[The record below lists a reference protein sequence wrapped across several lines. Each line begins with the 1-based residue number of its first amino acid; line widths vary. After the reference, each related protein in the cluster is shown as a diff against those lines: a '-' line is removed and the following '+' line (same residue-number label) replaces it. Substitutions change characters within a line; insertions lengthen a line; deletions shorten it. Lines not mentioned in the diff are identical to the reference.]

1 MTSKASKPSK
11 NPQSSRVIKRNSNK
25 RKTPRAHLSSIPAA
39 FGSSETSFA
48 YISGSGPVSNLVCQ
62 EIFSVKSTKTGA
74 FILPICPT
82 KWSGT
87 RTQVLASTYT
97 AHRPLELQI
106 RWVPSVSTSTP
117 GMVAV
122 GTVFDGARI
131 NLSGTFDA
139 DCRTLAATNGG
150 VVSTVWKPTTTKIN
164 LKRNLRANNFPL
176 YEVSDDDIPLWVVC
190 VNSVEQEGVIGQLM
204 VRAKFTLRNPAMN
217 ASIPTSWS
225 GVATLTRSG
234 EETTMKIDGQ
244 LEPKPSL
251 GNMYNFAFGKNLL
264 DDSGTTIAQALQ
276 AVSAQVT
283 GVDPVI
289 FALNQPFSTQSAYGS
304 VIGLANF

>member
-1 MTSKASKPSK
+1 M
-11 NPQSSRVIKRNSNK
+11 
-25 RKTPRAHLSSIPAA
+25 
-39 FGSSETSFA
+39 
-48 YISGSGPVSNLVCQ
+48 
-62 EIFSVKSTKTGA
+62 KSTKTGA

-190 VNSVEQEGVIGQLM
+190 VNSVVQEGVIGQLM